1 MPYERVWD
9 EDGGSSWIPSTV
21 AYENTQANHM
31 QLESED
37 EIAAAA
43 FDDAGWAS
51 DPATA
56 GASQVDSRAENDE
69 LVESQSEITGFDG
82 RPLGLDEI
90 AHANI
95 HGHGDWDRPIEI
107 ESMEQAADTIEEL
120 QQQLAADRAAMDR
133 MSMGSTDMVL
143 PIDQQRSAAREAAKS
158 ALIDKGVY
166 LLDAE
171 YEQVL
176 TNQENQAIER
186 QFMQSRIKHGEDF
199 DEAYAALT
207 SLNPNNPRDRA
218 VARQIAY
225 AGHAGAHAGETLM
238 QWFGNS
244 RATRQGRPHPRQQ
257 QHPMR
262 DNPQSRQRSR
272 PMEDAIS
279 DAGGVSSP
287 EDERD
292 IYASAWED

>member
-9 EDGGSSWIPSTV
+9 EDGGSSWIPAGV
-21 AYENTQANHM
+21 AYNSRDSEQMRA
-31 QLESED
+31 ESER

-43 FDDAGWAS
+43 FDDEGWEA
-51 DPATA
+51 DPVTA
-56 GASQVDSRAENDE
+56 GSNQEDESEQNDE
-69 LVESQSEITGFDG
+69 LVAYHSQLDGFDG
-82 RPLGLDEI
+82 RKLPDAEQQ
-90 AHANI
+90 HAMQ
-95 HGHGDWDRPIEI
+95 HGHGDWDRPLEL
-107 ESMEQAADTIEEL
+107 ESLDQAADEIERL
-120 QQQLAADRAAMDR
+120 QDALAADRAAMDR

-143 PIDQQRSAAREAAKS
+143 PIDQQRSAAREQAKT
-158 ALIDKGVY
+158 ALINQGVY
-166 LLDAE
+166 LEDSA
-171 YEQVL
+171 YEQIL